1 MVTTAL
7 VLPRAARRLDEGLRR
22 SLAVTGR
29 NATLARHLGYW
40 WLLASGFFEPLLY
53 LLSIGFGVGA
63 LVDELP
69 LPDGRSVPYAQF
81 VAPAMLAASAMNGAL
96 AESTMNLFSKMKF
109 MRLYDAVLATPV
121 TPVEVALGELMWAT
135 VRGGMYSAAFL
146 VVMVAMGLTSVWGA
160 LLAFPVTLLV
170 CFAFGAT
177 GMLLATFMTS
187 WQDIDYLM
195 AAQFALFLF
204 SGTFAPVQS
213 FPVVVR
219 WAMEAT
225 PLYHGVELVRAA
237 TTGTFQWVL
246 LWHLAY
252 LLVLTAV
259 ALRFAGRRMGG
270 LLLK

>member
-7 VLPRAARRLDEGLRR
+7 TLPRVARRIDEGLRR

-63 LVDELP
+63 LVGELP
-69 LPDGRSVPYAQF
+69 LSDGRTVPYAEF
-81 VAPAMLAASAMNGAL
+81 VAPAMLASSAMNGAI
-96 AESTMNLFSKMKF
+96 AESTMNLFAKMKH

-121 TPVEVALGELMWAT
+121 TPVEVAFGELIWAT
-135 VRGGMYSAAFL
+135 VRGGMYCAAFL
-146 VVMVAMGLTSVWGA
+146 VIMVAMGLTTVWGA
-160 LLAFPVTLLV
+160 LLAFPATLLV
-170 CFAFGAT
+170 CFAFGGA
-177 GMLLATFMTS
+177 GMLLATFMKG
-187 WQDIDYLM
+187 WQDFDYLM

-204 SGTFAPVQS
+204 SGTFAPVDS
-213 FPVVVR
+213 FPTAVR
-219 WAMEAT
+219 WLMELT

-237 TTGTFQWVL
+237 TTGTFQWML

-252 LLVLTAV
+252 LLALLV
-259 ALRFAGRRMGG
+259 ATLRFAGRRMGG